1 MIVSGTSTCIGTSLI
16 NTELPKS
23 NCSDFT
29 GTTYIITKS
38 TGADSSYLSADESTI
53 TSGCMLLAGNIRG
66 SVAEEKMDDI
76 LDACF
81 GENLFTTPL
90 R

>member
-16 NTELPKS
+16 NIELPMS

-38 TGADSSYLSADESTI
+38 TGAGSSYLSADESTI
-53 TSGCMLLAGNIRG
+53 ASSCVFLAGSIRG
-66 SVAEEKMDDI
+66 SAAEKKWRTYWMHVLEKI
-76 LDACF
+76 YLQ
-81 GENLFTTPL
+81 P